1 MSNESENNRIDLTQF
16 DGHTEGEWCRPS
28 GRGSFNELSI
38 WTWAVI
44 DILQKVIPRA
54 GRPYE
59 DNIMDGK
66 LAMSAPKL
74 LAELKKCYERM
85 DYHKCLL
92 DELYSS
98 KRMSPS
104 DIHAIEQEVKRE
116 FYPELFHH
124 GDGWEISGGPCECMK
139 CQEDEASE

>member
-28 GRGSFNELSI
+28 GRGSFNEHSI
-38 WTWAVI
+38 WTWGVI

-74 LAELKKCYERM
+74 LAELKECYEREDEM
-85 DYHKCLL
+85 TFRLMQVLKERKDLRDQLQNLL
-92 DELYSS
+92 
-98 KRMSPS
+98 
-104 DIHAIEQEVKRE
+104 AEV
-116 FYPELFHH
+116 
-124 GDGWEISGGPCECMK
+124 
-139 CQEDEASE
+139 DEASK